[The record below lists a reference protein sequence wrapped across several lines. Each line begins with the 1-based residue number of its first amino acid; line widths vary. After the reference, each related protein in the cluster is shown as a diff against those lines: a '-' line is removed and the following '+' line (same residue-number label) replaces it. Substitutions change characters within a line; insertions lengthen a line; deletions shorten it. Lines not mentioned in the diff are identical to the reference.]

1 MLAEN
6 IDQWKDQYREEGIE
20 KGIDLGRCQALRELL
35 EDRFGSLP
43 DSVTSY
49 IENSSDSGALR
60 KLLLFASQA
69 QSLQAVIDQIKSMTG
84 PNSSSHTYQP
94 A

>member
-1 MLAEN
+1 MWAEN
-6 IDQWKDQYREEGIE
+6 IDQWKEQYRKEGR
-20 KGIDLGRCQALRELL
+20 DLGRRLALRELL

-60 KLLLFASQA
+60 KLVLFASQA
-69 QSLQAVIDQIKSMTG
+69 QSLQAVIDHINVNKTLS
-84 PNSSSHTYQP
+84 
-94 A
+94 